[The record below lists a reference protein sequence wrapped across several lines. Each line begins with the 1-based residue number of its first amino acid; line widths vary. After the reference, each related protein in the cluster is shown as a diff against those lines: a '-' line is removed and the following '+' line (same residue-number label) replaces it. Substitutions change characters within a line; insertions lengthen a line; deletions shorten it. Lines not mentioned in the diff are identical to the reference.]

1 MENNATPLMV
11 TIRCITYNHE
21 PYIRQCLEGF
31 VMQKTNFRF
40 EAIVHDDAS
49 TDGTAA
55 IIREYAEK
63 YPDIIKPVFETEN
76 QYSKHDGAIRRILN
90 EHTHGKYVALCEG
103 DDYWIEPYKLQKQVD
118 FLEEHEEYAFS
129 CTAFRF
135 YYQKDDTFSDFFNG
149 IDCEKQTS
157 RWLTLAILNH
167 NSYRIQTNTVLFRR
181 DIYLQLLK
189 DDPFLYSSNYFLMGD
204 TQLWVGLLSYGKLY
218 YLNQITSVYRVV
230 DGSACRQSNHIQRYR
245 FELSCWEMRL
255 YLYRKMKFRNDIVY
269 MKFLFIYT
277 YHLLR
282 CLVCIPDIDLS
293 YIPSNF
299 IYSSCKRIL
308 SVSCIRRF
316 LFDFFERKKI
326 NYEKNNVGL
335 WDTSRSH

>member
-1 MENNATPLMV
+1 MEDNTTPLMV
-11 TIRCITYNHE
+11 TIRCLTYNHE

-63 YPDIIKPVFETEN
+63 YPDIIKPIFETEN

-103 DDYWIEPYKLQKQVD
+103 DDYWIDPYKLQKQVD

-230 DGSACRQSNHIQRYR
+230 DGSACRQSDNIQRYR

-255 YLYRKMKFRNDIVY
+255 YLYNKLGLKNFKFKVKCLIY
-269 MKFLFIYT
+269 YFYYLFKYT
-277 YHLLR
+277 YHGGMINLRIVPSRFCTKVCYWIALL
-282 CLVCIPDIDLS
+282 
-293 YIPSNF
+293 
-299 IYSSCKRIL
+299 CKR
-308 SVSCIRRF
+308 F
-316 LFDFFERKKI
+316 
-326 NYEKNNVGL
+326 
-335 WDTSRSH
+335 